1 MLQRILLL
9 LGESSASETARAT
22 AFKLAHET
30 GAGLAGLAG
39 VDLSALDLPTL
50 GRAGASA
57 LKARV
62 EADLLAQSEALQK
75 RLRTKYEQQCADH
88 GVAFE
93 WLSFEGQPLDALT
106 MAVETRDLVV
116 TGHDTGFHAGSE
128 VPLPDLLAQLLAATP
143 RPCVV
148 CGDEPPEGDD
158 VLVAYDASVPAM
170 RALQMFAL
178 TGLAK
183 GRRVKVIAV
192 DSSQEDA
199 ARHAAGATSFLAS
212 HGYTAEAAP
221 ITSRLDIAEVLRLEA
236 ADMKAGL
243 LVMGSYGHRGWHELL
258 FGSTTH
264 KLAENPPCP
273 LFIYH

>member
-22 AFKLAHET
+22 AFKLAQET

-62 EADLLAQSEALQK
+62 EAELLAESEALQK
-75 RLRTKYEQQCADH
+75 RLRAQYQQQCADRSIP
-88 GVAFE
+88 FE
-93 WLSFEGQPLDALT
+93 WLSFEGDPQAALR

-128 VPLPDLLAQLLAATP
+128 VPLPDLLSQLLAATP
-143 RPCVV
+143 RPFLV
-148 CGDEPPEGDD
+148 CGEEMPNGGD
-158 VLVAYDASVPAM
+158 VLVGYDASMPAM

-178 TGLAK
+178 TGIAK
-183 GRRVKVIAV
+183 GRRVKVVSV
-192 DSSQEDA
+192 DTGQEAA
-199 ARHAAGATSFLAS
+199 ARNASAAVSYLAS
-212 HGYTAEAAP
+212 HGYGAEAAP
-221 ITSRLDIAEVLRLEA
+221 VASRVDIAEVLRLEA
-236 ADMKAGL
+236 TDMKAGL

-273 LFIYH
+273 LFVYH